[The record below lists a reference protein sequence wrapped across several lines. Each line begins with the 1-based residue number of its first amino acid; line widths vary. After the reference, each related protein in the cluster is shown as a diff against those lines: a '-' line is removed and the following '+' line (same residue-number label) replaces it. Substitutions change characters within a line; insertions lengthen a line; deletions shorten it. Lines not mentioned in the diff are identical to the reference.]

1 MQKNCRNMKWTF
13 CLTVLCYGT
22 LIVAD
27 YNYVALLNELG
38 MSNPVI
44 VGEKSKLRSKEMF
57 HLMKDVMKLNQT
69 IFLTTNIRNIS
80 LLKSP
85 GIAIES
91 FNDNFKSLFD
101 TQNMN
106 ANIKRPWIIVTKNLK
121 KYSRID
127 EPLYFLANETL
138 LEHYELKSMTKTNAL
153 GTLLGKEF
161 EWNKDYSK
169 DFFERRANFEGIT
182 LLGMTDTEMNFNQL
196 PKGFENIAMDSI
208 KVPNTKEVRPFQN
221 HVKGSYPRKILL
233 VFFICLNTRSD
244 N

>member
-1 MQKNCRNMKWTF
+1 MQRNFKNMKWTF
-13 CLTVLCYGT
+13 YLILCYGN
-22 LIVAD
+22 LIMAD
-27 YNYVALLNELG
+27 YNYLPLLNQLG

-44 VGEKSKLRSKEMF
+44 IGENSKLKNKEMF

-69 IFLTTNIRNIS
+69 ICLTTNIRNTN

-85 GIAIES
+85 GIAIEP

-127 EPLYFLANETL
+127 EPLYLLANETL
-138 LEHYELKSMTKTNAL
+138 LEQYDLKSMTRTNIL
-153 GTLLGKEF
+153 GTLNGKEF
-161 EWNKDYSK
+161 EWNREYPE

-182 LLGMTDTEMNFNQL
+182 LLGMTDVELNFNKL
-196 PKGFENIAMDSI
+196 PKGFEKIVNDSR
-208 KVPNTKEVRPFQN
+208 KVPNTYEVTL
-221 HVKGSYPRKILL
+221 I
-233 VFFICLNTRSD
+233 
-244 N
+244 

>member
-1 MQKNCRNMKWTF
+1 MQRNFKNMKWTF
-13 CLTVLCYGT
+13 YLILCYGN
-22 LIVAD
+22 LIMAD
-27 YNYVALLNELG
+27 YNYLPLLNQLG

-44 VGEKSKLRSKEMF
+44 IGENSKLKNKEMF

-69 IFLTTNIRNIS
+69 ICLTTNIRNTS

-85 GIAIES
+85 GIAIEP

-127 EPLYFLANETL
+127 EPLYLLANETL
-138 LEHYELKSMTKTNAL
+138 LEQYDLKSMTRTNIL
-153 GTLLGKEF
+153 GTLNGKEF
-161 EWNKDYSK
+161 EWNREYPE

-182 LLGMTDTEMNFNQL
+182 LLGMTDVELNFNQL
-196 PKGFENIAMDSI
+196 PKGFEKIVKDSR
-208 KVPNTKEVRPFQN
+208 KVPNTYEVTL
-221 HVKGSYPRKILL
+221 I
-233 VFFICLNTRSD
+233 
-244 N
+244 

>member
-1 MQKNCRNMKWTF
+1 MVKCRNMKWTF
-13 CLTVLCYGT
+13 LLALLCYGT

-27 YNYVALLNELG
+27 YNYLALLKQLG

-44 VGEKSKLRSKEMF
+44 VGEKSKLRSNEMF
-57 HLMKDVMKLNQT
+57 YLMKDVMKLNQT
-69 IFLTTNIRNIS
+69 IFLTTNVRNIS
-80 LLKSP
+80 LRKSP

-101 TQNMN
+101 TQNTN
-106 ANIKRPWIIVTKNLK
+106 ANIKRPWIIVTKKLNE
-121 KYSRID
+121 YSRID

-138 LEHYELKSMTKTNAL
+138 SERYELKSIFKTNVL

-182 LLGMTDTEMNFNQL
+182 LLGMTDTELNFNQL

-221 HVKGSYPRKILL
+221 DV
-233 VFFICLNTRSD
+233 
-244 N
+244 